1 MLGKFKAW
9 FTALSTAGKVGV
21 IAAASIVGLA
31 AASPNTSNTNKPAP
45 HVTPQT
51 KTSCQASVSYSTETQ
66 PVAFTSSTV
75 NDDTLAKGQTKVTTT
90 GVNGE
95 KELQHKHTKY
105 TPQGCKPD
113 TDETVSQ
120 KVTKDPV
127 NQVTAIGTYVAPAPA
142 PATSASCYPLTNG
155 GNCYEAGEYC
165 RNSDHGVSGVAG
177 NGESIICAYNNG
189 WRWEPN

>member
-1 MLGKFKAW
+1 MLGKLKAW

-21 IAAASIVGLA
+21 VAAASIVGLA
-31 AASPNTSNTNKPAP
+31 AASPNTSNTSKPVA

-75 NDDTLAKGQTKVTTT
+75 NDDTLAKGQTKVTTA

-95 KELQHKHTKY
+95 KELQHKLTKY
-105 TPQGCKPD
+105 TPQGCRAD

-127 NQVTAIGTYVAPAPA
+127 NQVTAIGTYVAPQ
-142 PATSASCYPLTNG
+142 TNCNPNYSPCVPNVSYDLDCPDIG
-155 GNCYEAGEYC
+155 QRVSVIGYDQYHLDA
-165 RNSDHGVSGVAG
+165 DHDGIGC
-177 NGESIICAYNNG
+177 ESY
-189 WRWEPN
+189 